1 MAEPLESL
9 PDRRR
14 KAKYPWSEWTD
25 GQPWRIRRGEDFKVP
40 LGSMA
45 RAIYLHA
52 QKNELRVRVVEERGD
67 SLAFQFSSDSER
79 EAA

>member
-1 MAEPLESL
+1 MAEPLDSL
-9 PDRRR
+9 PARRR
-14 KAKYPWSEWTD
+14 QAKYPWSEWTD

-52 QKNELRVRVVEERGD
+52 QKNDLRVRVVEEQGD
-67 SLAFQFSSDSER
+67 ALAFQFTESAED
-79 EAA
+79 AA